1 MEFYSVAHSSKN
13 IVVNREISINRTVSA
28 RRLILDPTIFLW
40 TNLNVDTIYFLQQFS
55 DGTGIGLAINNKKGR
70 LFFLR
75 TDLNHLFKQ
84 LQSDSDVVVQLIH
97 ARIITPG
104 YNYGVGKLMES
115 SDSGRALKLLE
126 ITCSAVIKKAKT
138 NLQNIKKVKGCE
150 SDLVSE

>member
-40 TNLNVDTIYFLQQFS
+40 TNLNVNTIYFLQQFS
-55 DGTGIGLAINNKKGR
+55 DGTGIGLAIKNKKGR

-75 TDLNHLFKQ
+75 IDLNHLFKQ
-84 LQSDSDVVVQLIH
+84 LQSDSDV
-97 ARIITPG
+97 PG
-104 YNYGVGKLMES
+104 YNYGVGNLTER

-138 NLQNIKKVKGCE
+138 NFQNIKKVKVCE
-150 SDLVSE
+150 SDLVYE